1 MDKRQSMPYL
11 PFLCPYFVLIIYY
24 PYTPLSEKRE
34 TSKSGSKTIKV
45 GLCNFIMLLIYLM
58 PISSVIES
66 TSIMELMMSL
76 RLIYYWASLM
86 LSKTANMAKHYC
98 S

>member
-34 TSKSGSKTIKV
+34 TSKSGSKTIQV
-45 GLCNFIMLLIYLM
+45 GLCNFIMSLIYLM
-58 PISSVIES
+58 PISFK
-66 TSIMELMMSL
+66 L
-76 RLIYYWASLM
+76 R
-86 LSKTANMAKHYC
+86 KTAHLAK
-98 S
+98 SIIGVEIWVVGQPF